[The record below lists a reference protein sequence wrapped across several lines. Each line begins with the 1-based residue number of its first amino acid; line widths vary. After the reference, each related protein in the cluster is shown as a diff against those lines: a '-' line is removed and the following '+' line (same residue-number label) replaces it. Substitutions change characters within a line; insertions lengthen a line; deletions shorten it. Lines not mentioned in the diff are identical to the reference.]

1 MKKDSHEPRYI
12 LKRVKGDCMNLYD
25 MITKVVRKVLRE
37 EYPDL
42 QSIHYPV
49 IAEVTKVHGEGE
61 FVDVRIL
68 DKYGNVDNRYP
79 EIPKVKTQ
87 NKYIVDEVIIANKN
101 EITVDTYY
109 GLKQVTFPEYM
120 IVEAKINYNVGDKIR
135 LEFYYNDLSM
145 PYVAGKVD

>member
-1 MKKDSHEPRYI
+1 
-12 LKRVKGDCMNLYD
+12 
-25 MITKVVRKVLRE
+25 
-37 EYPDL
+37 
-42 QSIHYPV
+42 V
-49 IAEVTKVHGEGE
+49 IAKVTKVHGEGE